1 MDMTLIQASFLFLAA
16 LSSGVL
22 NSVAGGGGL
31 IVFPALLITGMSP
44 VVANATSTVAALPG
58 LIASVKAYQADLQD
72 SRRLCVVFSSVS
84 LVGGI
89 IGALLVLWISGEILK
104 ELVPYLLL
112 LATLLFTFSD
122 SLLSWLSTVLP
133 KADQNSRSSPHT
145 SSLVLFFVAIYGG
158 FYGLGI
164 SFLLLAVLRLLGLE
178 QIHQINGL
186 KVLLMSCNT
195 IAATITFIPVGVIN
209 WNQAFF
215 IMLGSTIGGYVGAYY
230 ARKLNPQLVKYL
242 IVVTGFGMTS
252 YFFIHT

>member
-1 MDMTLIQASFLFLAA
+1 MTPIQSCLLFLAA
-16 LSSGVL
+16 VSSGTL

-31 IVFPALLITGMSP
+31 IVFPTLLIMGMSP

-58 LIASVKAYQADLQD
+58 LIAGAKAYHQDLQD
-72 SRRLCVVFSSVS
+72 VKRLCVVFSGVS

-89 IGALLVLWISGEILK
+89 IGTLLVLWIPGEILK
-104 ELVPYLLL
+104 QLVPYLLL

-122 SLLSWLSTVLP
+122 SLLSWLPNVFP
-133 KADQNSRSSPHT
+133 KAKQNDSSLQT
-145 SSLVLFFVAIYGG
+145 SSVILFFVAIYGG

-164 SFLLLAVLRLLGLE
+164 SFLLLAVLRLLGLDRIN
-178 QIHQINGL
+178 QVNGL

-195 IAATITFIPVGVIN
+195 IAATIMFVPAGVID

-215 IMLGSTIGGYVGAYY
+215 IMVGSTIGGYVGAYY
-230 ARKLNPQLVKYL
+230 ARMLNPSL
-242 IVVTGFGMTS
+242 IKSLIIMTGFGMTG